1 MQPNGLSLT
10 AKDTSMG
17 EVADLLT
24 QMAIRI
30 NLPPVVDMT
39 GLSGRYNF
47 IIDPSGLLQSLGGGG
62 KSAPDPLAL
71 VNGVQEILQEQ
82 LGLKAELR
90 KAPTDVLIV
99 DRAERLPT
107 EN

>member
-1 MQPNGLSLT
+1 
-10 AKDTSMG
+10 
-17 EVADLLT
+17 
-24 QMAIRI
+24 
-30 NLPPVVDMT
+30 
-39 GLSGRYNF
+39 
-47 IIDPSGLLQSLGGGG
+47 
-62 KSAPDPLAL
+62 LAL